1 MLLQLAL
8 DWGKIDDLFALAH
21 KVGAHVD
28 WIEVGTPL
36 IKQHGVALVARARRE
51 FPQHTILADMKTADG
66 GPFEVELA
74 ADAGAHVMTVLAAAS
89 DATVR
94 ATITRARERGIKV
107 VVDLIGQPD
116 PVARA
121 KQLAALQPDY
131 FNLHR
136 STDAMQSGTEFRID
150 LISDFTSTIRLPLS
164 VAGGI
169 DLKTIKAVR
178 DAGASV
184 IVVGSA
190 ITSAK
195 DPLAVARAM
204 RESIR

>member
-21 KVGAHVD
+21 TVGVHVD

-36 IKQHGVALVARARRE
+36 IKQHGTALVARTCKE
-51 FPQHTILADMKTADG
+51 FPEHTILADMKTADG
-66 GPFEVELA
+66 GPFEVDLA

-94 ATITRARERGIKV
+94 ASIARARERGIKV

-121 KQLAALQPDY
+121 RQLAALKPDY

-136 STDAMQSGTEFRID
+136 STDAMQGGVDLRID
-150 LISDFTSTIRLPLS
+150 LISDCRSSIAIPLS

-169 DLKTIKAVR
+169 DLKTVKSVR

-184 IVVGSA
+184 IVVGGA

-195 DPLAVARAM
+195 DPAAVAKQM
-204 RESIR
+204 KESIR

>member
-8 DWGKIDDLFALAH
+8 DWGKIDDLFALAR
-21 KVGAHVD
+21 KVGAYVD

-36 IKQHGVALVARARRE
+36 IKQHGVALVARSRKE
-51 FPQHTILADMKTADG
+51 FPKHTILADMKTADG
-66 GPFEVELA
+66 GPFEVDLA

-94 ATITRARERGIKV
+94 ATVARARERGIKV
-107 VVDLIGQPD
+107 VVDLIGQPE
-116 PVARA
+116 PIARA
-121 KQLAALQPDY
+121 KQLASLKPDY

-136 STDAMQSGTEFRID
+136 STDSIQSGVELRLDWIN
-150 LISDFTSTIRLPLS
+150 DFTHAIGVPLS

-169 DLKTIKAVR
+169 DLKSIKAVH
-178 DAGASV
+178 DAGAALV
-184 IVVGSA
+184 VVGSA

-195 DPLAVARAM
+195 DPVAVAKEM
-204 RESIR
+204 KEIIG